1 MKFITKSA
9 SFFHSSFSFNYQKPA
24 ICPHCGFGTDAIV
37 NEKDFY
43 SFNDGHLLIAVCQ
56 CTACHKSFFFTCETS
71 GTDDAPM
78 VCMYPANQIVPYKNE
93 NLAAI
98 SERFIDMYNQA
109 LLAEYNQNFEL
120 AAIGFR
126 SSLEILV
133 KDYAIQE
140 LGEPAETVSKQSLC
154 NAIATYLQQA
164 DLVNTA
170 DVVRILGNDYT
181 HYQRK
186 YPEHDF
192 ALLKKYM
199 EIFLSQIEVKYM
211 INHPPVARP

>member
-1 MKFITKSA
+1 MDRRL
-9 SFFHSSFSFNYQKPA
+9 QEE
-24 ICPHCGFGTDAIV
+24 
-37 NEKDFY
+37 NEKKKEYLKSYQRAVKRERDILEEIKRLRADKMFP
-43 SFNDGHLLIAVCQ
+43 SVVNDGMPKGSSQ
-56 CTACHKSFFFTCETS
+56 
-71 GTDDAPM
+71 
-78 VCMYPANQIVPYKNE
+78 
-93 NLAAI
+93 
-98 SERFIDMYNQA
+98 
-109 LLAEYNQNFEL
+109 AEYNQNFEL

-140 LGEPAETVSKQSLC
+140 LGEPAETVAKQSLC

-181 HYQRK
+181 HYKRK

-192 ALLKKYM
+192 VLLKKYM

-211 INHPPVARP
+211 IKHPPVARS